1 MAKQSFFKRIS
12 DKAPGVVGEG
22 LDIIGD
28 IAQIFARK
36 PNVKAW
42 AKAKRA
48 EKRRLRAMGIDKA
61 DQRQRLRVWL
71 QSNPKPRG
79 SDPYNPTA
87 LGESNQMNPQAQ
99 ALGNGQLGFP
109 STPTPKKGGFNP
121 AFLLLLA
128 VPFFFLNRK
137 GRKKV
142 NILGFK
148 F

>member
-42 AKAKRA
+42 AKAKRQ
-48 EKRRLRAMGIDKA
+48 EKRRLKAMGLDKA
-61 DQRQRLRVWL
+61 VQRQRLRVWL

-109 STPTPKKGGFNP
+109 STPPPKRGGFNP